1 MSIIEEMANEE
12 YGDSLEL
19 TKKLTNFFIQHE
31 HSYTVSKM
39 EFKIIG
45 AKNSQFTAWQ
55 NNLHGIRLNNIAQEQ
70 GWST

>member
-1 MSIIEEMANEE
+1 MSIIEEMANKE

-45 AKNSQFTAWQ
+45 AKNSQFTA
-55 NNLHGIRLNNIAQEQ
+55 
-70 GWST
+70 